1 MDVLPISPNVFDM
14 NTTKA
19 YYDQYNIESTL
30 KLEMADPIFITD
42 LLSKTNTSKAAGIDK
57 LSGTFIKDGASCFGE
72 LLTKIINF
80 SIKFSVFPDPCKIAK
95 LIALFKKGLRTE
107 PKTTGQSLC
116 YLFSLKYL
124 KKLSIYKP
132 KNFLKI
138 ISFYIQTNQ
147 VSGLNILLK
156 PVLRILL
163 IVFLNAVT
171 RASTQGLS

>member
-1 MDVLPISPNVFDM
+1 MALPTLSQRRHQVFVKKFYENLAQSLVDVLPISPNVFDM

-57 LSGTFIKDGASCFGE
+57 LSGTFIKEGVSCFGE
-72 LLTKIINF
+72 LLTKIINL

-107 PKTTGQSLC
+107 PK
-116 YLFSLKYL
+116 
-124 KKLSIYKP
+124 KLPANHFVTS
-132 KNFLKI
+132 FL
-138 ISFYIQTNQ
+138 
-147 VSGLNILLK
+147 
-156 PVLRILL
+156 
-163 IVFLNAVT
+163 
-171 RASTQGLS
+171 

>member
-72 LLTKIINF
+72 LLTKIINL

-95 LIALFKKGLRTE
+95 LIELFKKGLRTE
-107 PKTTGQSLC
+107 PKKLPAD
-116 YLFSLKYL
+116 LFVTS
-124 KKLSIYKP
+124 
-132 KNFLKI
+132 FL
-138 ISFYIQTNQ
+138 
-147 VSGLNILLK
+147 
-156 PVLRILL
+156 
-163 IVFLNAVT
+163 
-171 RASTQGLS
+171 